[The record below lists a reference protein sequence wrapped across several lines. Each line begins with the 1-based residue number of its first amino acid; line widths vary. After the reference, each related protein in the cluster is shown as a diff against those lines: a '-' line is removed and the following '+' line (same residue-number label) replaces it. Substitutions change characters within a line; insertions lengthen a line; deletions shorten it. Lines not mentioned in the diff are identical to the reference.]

1 MYSDVMATSVAKLI
15 GANARNLRKQAG
27 VNLDQFALAAR
38 FCGLPWTTGRV
49 GDFESGRVL
58 PNLEVVYAVA
68 LALQQVTGQPVT
80 LADLLTSDQPVRIN
94 EKLPVDTSALADA
107 VRGEPV
113 RGETE
118 NYSKLAEVV
127 DGFTVKM
134 AVPVL
139 VAAFREADERACR
152 SLGVTRERGAAA
164 MFKLWGETFSDKRD
178 REAEAEPDANAQ
190 RKGQISRQLKAQL
203 KAKLEKATR

>member
-1 MYSDVMATSVAKLI
+1 MYSDLVATSIAKVI
-15 GANARNLRKQAG
+15 GANARDLRKKAG

-38 FCGLPWTTGRV
+38 FCGLPWSTGRV

-80 LADLLTSDQPVRIN
+80 LAKLLASDQPVQIN
-94 EKLPVDTSALADA
+94 DKLTVDMSTLADA

-118 NYSKLAEVV
+118 SYRKLSEAVE
-127 DGFTVKM
+127 GFTVKQ
-134 AVPVL
+134 AVPVFL
-139 VAAFREADERACR
+139 KAFREADERVCR
-152 SLGVTRERGAAA
+152 QLGVTRERGAAA
-164 MFKLWGETFSDKRD
+164 MYKKWGQTFTDKRD
-178 REAEAEPDANAQ
+178 ELAQQDADPANAQ
-190 RKGQISRQLKAQL
+190 RLGQISRQLKAEL
-203 KAKLEKATR
+203 KKAIR